1 MKRAAIERGRTL
13 RTWKAHQR
21 LAHGN
26 RETGC
31 ICDKQAGRFRKGQ
44 KQGGCGNS
52 RCYVCHGS
60 KLFDMPTRQRMRA
73 DELEREALR

>member
-1 MKRAAIERGRTL
+1 MKRAALEKPRTL

-21 LAHGN
+21 FVHGN

-44 KQGGCGNS
+44 RQAGCGKPN
-52 RCYVCHGS
+52 CYLCQGS
-60 KLFDMPTRQRMRA
+60 KLLGLPTRESMRA
-73 DELEREALR
+73 DALAREWP